1 MVSGRNGHAWRK
13 LVAQVKAT
21 YPNICHLCTM
31 PIDMSLHHHDPMS
44 FTVDHVI
51 PISIDQSKAEDI
63 TNLRPAHKTCNSRKG
78 NRDGFERPRFS
89 RRWK

>member
-1 MVSGRNGHAWRK
+1 MATGRSGRAWRE
-13 LVAQVKAT
+13 LVAMVKRM
-21 YPNICHLCTM
+21 YPHVCHLCGQ

-44 FTVDHVI
+44 FTVDHLI
-51 PISIDQSKAEDI
+51 PISIDETKAEDI

-78 NRDGFERPRFS
+78 NRDYFERARFS